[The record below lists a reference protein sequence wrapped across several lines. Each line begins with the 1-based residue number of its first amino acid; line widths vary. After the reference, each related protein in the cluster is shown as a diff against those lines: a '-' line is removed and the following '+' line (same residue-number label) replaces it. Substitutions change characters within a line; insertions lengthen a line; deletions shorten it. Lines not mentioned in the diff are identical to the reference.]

1 MTSVAE
7 IAMRRQVENCLKT
20 VALIL
25 ESNRASTITGANKV
39 DHKYDDK
46 YKLSNFLTN
55 AFIISMINALVHC
68 GLTAEKL
75 VQLKSWASNRSVSKQ
90 LVTHEKCVFIREI
103 ESDEEDPTRVQ
114 ADGIFGRLVSTIR
127 VITKVKEYFYAVQ
140 ESYEISAYS
149 GVGTNTAETI
159 VLMSRT
165 YNTEVTTR
173 SNTPPYKEC
182 TRQVQDVNISWLL
195 KHLDS
200 TCQECSYSID
210 RSKGTCFTPRHNE
223 DTYAALSFTNDFSFF
238 LQAASAWA
246 RKLHDF
252 AVKHNTT
259 PTPQL
264 TDFNAVNVFN
274 PVMPLF
280 EQKPEGTTDLSP
292 AAVSENDVVARSD
305 ESASVT
311 LPRNTVNALVAEQKR
326 SLAAKCAEAEAMCS
340 GSAQTAFTAA
350 EAKLQV
356 VVAHIAE
363 LIQAHRAGVDFIE
376 YMIRSQLV
384 AAIGKEV
391 SARDFSQYMIFH
403 NRKVFREEFMPRP
416 FSHAV
421 RRSVLHSPEGQ
432 VQIETSDTTPVEPIY
447 TVSQVTDAG
456 AQMEFALNATSTVKF
471 GGERHLHGWMAH
483 RFSGQALPQ
492 LRLVA
497 QARQFSSF
505 IVLIGRIASAK
516 VFQPKYG
523 FIVQNKDEFSIPLEL
538 EQIPTAKEFKDAIS
552 SLSPEQQRFAKA
564 YRSMQLESTLF
575 AVCVIQIKPQ
585 LEKVLKLQ
593 ADSLTKEIKLTQD
606 LMQLFIRYQIP
617 TDLLSYQEQGLDS
630 EGEGSGGSASERLVA
645 VKRHVQAMQELLQ
658 SAKEEEVAEKA
669 QEQEFLF
676 GAKRDYLAE
685 FGKSQLFQQPTACVI
700 PNTVCVM

>member
-1 MTSVAE
+1 
-7 IAMRRQVENCLKT
+7 MRRKVDDCLRT

-25 ESNRASTITGANKV
+25 ESNRSSSLATADQVG
-39 DHKYDDK
+39 HKYADK
-46 YKLSNFLTN
+46 YELSDFLTKTS
-55 AFIISMINALVHC
+55 IVCVVNALIHC

-75 VQLKSWASNRSVSKQ
+75 VQLKSWSANRAVSLK
-90 LVTHEKCVFIREI
+90 LVTEEKCRFVREI
-103 ESDEEDPTRVQ
+103 ERDEEDPTRVQ
-114 ADGIFGRLVSTIR
+114 ADGVLGRLAGTIR
-127 VITKVKEYFYAVQ
+127 VITKVKEYIYAVQ

-149 GVGTNTAETI
+149 GVGTNAAETV

-210 RSKGTCFTPRHNE
+210 RSKGTCFTPRQNE
-223 DTYAALSFTNDFSFF
+223 DTYAALSCFSDLSFF
-238 LQAASAWA
+238 LQAASTWA

-252 AVKHNTT
+252 AVKHNTA

-280 EQKPEGTTDLSP
+280 QQKPEGTTDLSS
-292 AAVSENDVVARSD
+292 AAVAGNDVVARSD
-305 ESASVT
+305 ESAPVT

-356 VVAHIAE
+356 VVAHMAE

-376 YMIRSQLV
+376 HMIRSQLV

-391 SARDFSQYMIFH
+391 SAGDFSQYMIFH

-421 RRSVLHSPEGQ
+421 RRSAVHSPEGQ
-432 VQIETSDTTPVEPIY
+432 VQIETADTTPVEPIY
-447 TVSQVTDAG
+447 TVSQVTEAG

-606 LMQLFIRYQIP
+606 LMQLFIKYQIP

-630 EGEGSGGSASERLVA
+630 EWEGSRGSGGSASERLVA

-658 SAKEEEVAEKA
+658 SAKEEEVAEKKIERA
-669 QEQEFLF
+669 YAYGYDACKFTQ
-676 GAKRDYLAE
+676 
-685 FGKSQLFQQPTACVI
+685 TALLSDS
-700 PNTVCVM
+700 